1 MSWNPILKM
10 PDKSIVLNTGPILAL
25 IAATGSLNIL
35 SKLYKKVVV
44 TLEVKNEICFDT
56 NSRFAAKEFLESSFL
71 RQINITT
78 EPSLLLKNMLDIGEA
93 SVIQCALDNKIDTVC
108 IDESVGR
115 RVARLHD
122 LKVTGSLGVLL
133 KGKYAGLDIDIHES
147 VNNMR
152 NKGIYLSDNL
162 VAKVIRMANDLD
174 KS

>member
-1 MSWNPILKM
+1 M

-25 IAATGSLNIL
+25 IAATGNLDVLNR
-35 SKLYKKVVV
+35 LYKKVIV
-44 TLEVKNEICFDT
+44 TLEVRNEVCFNK

-71 RQINITT
+71 RQINKKT

-108 IDESVGR
+108 IDEAVGR

-133 KGKYAGLDIDIHES
+133 KGKFAGLDIDIHEAIT
-147 VNNMR
+147 NMR
-152 NKGIYLSDNL
+152 NKGIFLSDHL
-162 VAKVIRMANDLD
+162 ATKVLKMADDLG
-174 KS
+174 KR